1 VENAEILTMSQ
12 KNIHWFPGH
21 MQKALRLIKERLK
34 LVDIV
39 LELCDARAPRSSLN
53 EVLRDITK
61 HKKRIIVLTKN
72 DLADQN
78 ITNKWAEYL
87 SDKQVSTLF
96 GNLNNN
102 RFINEIKAEIARVWS
117 QNEAKTLPDGH
128 KILPPNVLVV
138 GIPNVGKST
147 LINKLSGR
155 KAASVANRP
164 GHTKNQQYI
173 NVDRSFILID
183 TPGILPPNYEN
194 KNYIHNLALLGT
206 IREEILPIETLSV
219 DLATFLLDKYYPLLQ
234 TRYDLKEKINN
245 PHELFIS
252 IAKRRGILGDEL
264 EVVNRTQS
272 LLLTEFRNGLIG
284 PISLET
290 PHEK

>member
-1 VENAEILTMSQ
+1 MSQ

-78 ITNKWAEYL
+78 ITNKWVEYL

-96 GNLNNN
+96 GNLNDN
-102 RFINEIKAEIARVWS
+102 RFINEIKAEIARIWS

>member
-1 VENAEILTMSQ
+1 MSQ

-78 ITNKWAEYL
+78 ITNKWVEYL

-96 GNLNNN
+96 GNLNDN

>member
-1 VENAEILTMSQ
+1 MENAEILTMSQ

-21 MQKALRLIKERLK
+21 MQKAIRLIKERLK

-53 EVLRDITK
+53 EVLCDITK
-61 HKKRIIVLTKN
+61 HKKRIIILTKN
-72 DLADQN
+72 DLADQD
-78 ITNKWAEYL
+78 ITNKWVKYL
-87 SDKQVSTLF
+87 STKDVSTLF
-96 GNLNNN
+96 GNLNDN
-102 RFINEIKAEIARVWS
+102 RFINQIKSEIAKVWS
-117 QNEAKTLPDGH
+117 QNKAKTLPEGH
-128 KILPPNVLVV
+128 KILPPNVLVI

-173 NVDRSFILID
+173 NVDGAFILID

-194 KNYIHNLALLGT
+194 KTYIHNLALLGT
-206 IREEILPIETLSV
+206 IREEILPIETLSI
-219 DLATFLLDKYYPLLQ
+219 DLATFLLDKYYHLLKS
-234 TRYDLKEKINN
+234 RFDIKEKINY
-245 PHELFIS
+245 PHELFKA
-252 IAKRRGILGDEL
+252 IANRRGILGDEL
-264 EVVNRTQS
+264 DVINRTQS

-290 PHEK
+290 PNEE

>member
-1 VENAEILTMSQ
+1 
-12 KNIHWFPGH
+12 

-78 ITNKWAEYL
+78 ITNKWVEYL

-96 GNLNNN
+96 GNLNDN

>member
-1 VENAEILTMSQ
+1 MENAEILTMSQ

-21 MQKALRLIKERLK
+21 MQKAIRLIKERLK

-39 LELCDARAPRSSLN
+39 LELCDARAPKSSLN

-61 HKKRIIVLTKN
+61 HKKRIIILTKN
-72 DLADQN
+72 DLADQD
-78 ITNKWAEYL
+78 ITNKWVKYL
-87 SDKQVSTLF
+87 STKDVSTLF
-96 GNLNNN
+96 GNLNDN
-102 RFINEIKAEIARVWS
+102 RFINQIKSEIAKVWS
-117 QNEAKTLPDGH
+117 QNKAKTLPEGH
-128 KILPPNVLVV
+128 KILPPNVLVI

-173 NVDRSFILID
+173 NVDGAFILID

-194 KNYIHNLALLGT
+194 KTYIHNLALLGT
-206 IREEILPIETLSV
+206 IREEILPIETLSI
-219 DLATFLLDKYYPLLQ
+219 DLATFLLDKYYHLLKS
-234 TRYDLKEKINN
+234 RFDIKEKINY
-245 PHELFIS
+245 PHELFKA
-252 IAKRRGILGDEL
+252 IANRRGILGDEL
-264 EVVNRTQS
+264 DVINRTQS

-290 PHEK
+290 PNEE

>member
-1 VENAEILTMSQ
+1 MSQ

-78 ITNKWAEYL
+78 ITNKWVEYL

-96 GNLNNN
+96 GNLNDN
-102 RFINEIKAEIARVWS
+102 RFINEIKAEIARVRS

>member
-1 VENAEILTMSQ
+1 MSQ

-78 ITNKWAEYL
+78 ITNKWVEYL

-96 GNLNNN
+96 GNLNDN

-206 IREEILPIETLSV
+206 IREEILPIETLNV

>member
-1 VENAEILTMSQ
+1 MENAEILTMSQ

-21 MQKALRLIKERLK
+21 MQKAIRLIKERLK

-39 LELCDARAPRSSLN
+39 LELCDARAPKSSLN

-61 HKKRIIVLTKN
+61 HKKRIIILTKN
-72 DLADQN
+72 DLADQD
-78 ITNKWAEYL
+78 ITNKWVKYL
-87 SDKQVSTLF
+87 STKDVSILF
-96 GNLNNN
+96 GNLNDN
-102 RFINEIKAEIARVWS
+102 RFINQIKSEIAKVWS
-117 QNEAKTLPDGH
+117 QNKAKTLPEGH
-128 KILPPNVLVV
+128 KILPPNVLVI

-173 NVDRSFILID
+173 NVDGAFILID

-194 KNYIHNLALLGT
+194 KTYIHNLALLGT
-206 IREEILPIETLSV
+206 IREEILPIETLSI
-219 DLATFLLDKYYPLLQ
+219 DLATFLLDKYYHLLKS
-234 TRYDLKEKINN
+234 RFDIKEKINY
-245 PHELFIS
+245 PHELFKA
-252 IAKRRGILGDEL
+252 IANRRGILGDEL
-264 EVVNRTQS
+264 DVINRTQS

-290 PHEK
+290 PNEE

>member
-1 VENAEILTMSQ
+1 MSQ

>member
-1 VENAEILTMSQ
+1 MSQ
-12 KNIHWFPGH
+12 IQWYPGH
-21 MQKALRLIKERLK
+21 MAKSFRELDKNLRQVE
-34 LVDIV
+34 IV
-39 LELCDARAPRSSLN
+39 MILLDARIPMSSMNPEILRRLHN
-53 EVLRDITK
+53 KPVLILFNK
-61 HKKRIIVLTKN
+61 Q
-72 DLADQN
+72 DLAD
-78 ITNKWAEYL
+78 
-87 SDKQVSTLF
+87 
-96 GNLNNN
+96 
-102 RFINEIKAEIARVWS
+102 R
-117 QNEAKTLPDGH
+117 
-128 KILPPNVLVV
+128 KILSLWEDYYRQSGYYTLSIDATSPQSLRSIYPLVKDV
-138 GIPNVGKST
+138 ILKEQVERNLRRGRQLAPFKTMILGIPNVGKST